1 MTGFASASCPT
12 NTVTI
17 VADIK
22 CVNHRYLDLHFKI
35 PEELR
40 QYEIQFRRTLAD
52 SLKRGKVECKISINQ
67 NHDSAERKISPTS
80 YEQLTGIRAKRHQS
94 IIQKANKLSV
104 NEILKWPGAIQEDS
118 IELET
123 IAGAAKQ
130 ALTSAITALNV
141 ARNEEGDKLKKI
153 VQAKTIH
160 INQLIQDVKP
170 LIPTII
176 SSYETKLKDRIK
188 HLDTEISDDRI
199 AQEIV
204 IHSTKVDV
212 EEEIQRLEAHTS
224 SLLEILESK
233 EAQGKRL
240 DFLMQELNRE
250 ANTLGSKSTSIGTTN
265 IAMELKIAIEQI
277 REQVQNI
284 E

>member
-1 MTGFASASCPT
+1 MRNLQELERS
-12 NTVTI
+12 VT
-17 VADIK
+17 K
-22 CVNHRYLDLHFKI
+22 HY
-35 PEELR
+35 PE
-40 QYEIQFRRTLAD
+40 
-52 SLKRGKVECKISINQ
+52 
-67 NHDSAERKISPTS
+67 
-80 YEQLTGIRAKRHQS
+80 
-94 IIQKANKLSV
+94 ANKLSV
-104 NEILKWPGAIQEDS
+104 NEILKWPGAIQEDP

-130 ALTSAITALNV
+130 ALTSAITDLNV

-160 INQLIQDVKP
+160 VNQLIQDVKP
-170 LIPTII
+170 PIPTII